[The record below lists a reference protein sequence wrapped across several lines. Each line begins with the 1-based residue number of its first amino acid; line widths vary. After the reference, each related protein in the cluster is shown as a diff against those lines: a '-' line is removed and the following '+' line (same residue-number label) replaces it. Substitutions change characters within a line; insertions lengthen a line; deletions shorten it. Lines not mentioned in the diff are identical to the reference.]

1 MGEGT
6 EHALQPFSRSA
17 SVKKGEVVL
26 SARRII
32 PMIRSKIA

>member
-1 MGEGT
+1 MGEGGT

-17 SVKKGEVVL
+17 SVEKGEVVL

-32 PMIRSKIA
+32 